1 MHTNPMKTLFV
12 VCILTITLAYGADD
26 FKYDTLTQVEHIGTS
41 KETRRS
47 PIQDVIDNA
56 KEGSIIKLNA
66 GVYEGNIVIT
76 KPISIIGVEEGVIL
90 DGLDAGSVITVKSSY
105 VTLKNLT
112 ITNSGDRSDL
122 LDAGITIGGDTST
135 GAISQCEISH
145 CKITNSLLGINA
157 EILNNS
163 LITDNYISS
172 KDFALGLRGDGIRL
186 WYSNDNLV
194 KKNHLYKSRDMVVWY
209 SHGNTIEENLGEY
222 GRYSLHFMYA
232 GKNFVHNNEYRY
244 NSVGIFFMYSNDTIA
259 TGNIVK
265 SSIGAAGLG
274 IGLKDASNFTIENN
288 TFIYN
293 AQGMYIDR
301 SPFEPDT
308 NNFIRNNKILYNAEA
323 MHFHSLCENSIVT
336 DNVILGNIEDVVND
350 SRSEKDFNN
359 EFARNYWDNYEG
371 FDKDKNGV
379 GDNSYKLYQYADK
392 LWTYN
397 PSVKFFYGSP
407 VISLLNFLS
416 KLAPFSE
423 PLFLLEDKEPKF
435 INN

>member
-1 MHTNPMKTLFV
+1 MKYIFILCALTLS
-12 VCILTITLAYGADD
+12 LTYGESD
-26 FKYDTLTQVEHIGTS
+26 FKYDTQEKIVKYEGPI
-41 KETRRS
+41 KETKRS
-47 PIQDVIDNA
+47 PIQDAIDTA
-56 KEGSIIKLNA
+56 KEGSIIKLKA
-66 GVYEGNIVIT
+66 GVYEGNIVIN
-76 KPISIIGVEEGVIL
+76 KPISLIGVEEGVVI
-90 DGLDAGSVITVKSSY
+90 DGGGVGSVITIKSSY
-105 VTLKNLT
+105 VTLKNLH
-112 ITNSGDRSDL
+112 ITNSGDRPDN
-122 LDAGITIGGDTST
+122 LDAGVTIGGDTTT
-135 GAISQCEISH
+135 GAISQCEISQ
-145 CKITNSLLGINA
+145 CKITDSLLGINA
-157 EILNNS
+157 EIINNS
-163 LITDNYISS
+163 IIEGNFISS
-172 KDFALGLRGDGIRL
+172 KAFDLGLRGDGIRL
-186 WYSNDNLV
+186 WYSNDNIIR
-194 KKNHLYKSRDMVVWY
+194 KNHLFKSRDMVVWY

-222 GRYSLHFMYA
+222 GRYALHFMYA
-232 GKNFVHNNEYRY
+232 GKNYVHNNKYRY
-244 NSVGIFFMYSNDTIA
+244 NSVGIFFMYSNDTVA

-274 IGLKDASNFTIENN
+274 IGLKDVSNFTIENN

-308 NNFIRNNKILYNAEA
+308 NNFIRHNKILYNSEA
-323 MHFHSLCENSIVT
+323 MHFHSLCENNIVT

-371 FDKDKNGV
+371 FDRNRDGV
-379 GDNSYKLYQYADK
+379 GDNSYKIYQYADK

-423 PLFLLEDKEPKF
+423 PIFLLEDKEPKF
-435 INN
+435 MNN